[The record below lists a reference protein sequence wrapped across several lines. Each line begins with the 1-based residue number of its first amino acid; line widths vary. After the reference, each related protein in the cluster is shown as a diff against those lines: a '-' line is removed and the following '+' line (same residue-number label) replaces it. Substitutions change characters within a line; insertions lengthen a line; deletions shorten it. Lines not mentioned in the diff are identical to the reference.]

1 VAETKVKPE
10 TANKPRSGLSI
21 NDTVAANANL
31 STGATGVDT
40 SGVKA
45 GAGAGAGST
54 YVTPARP
61 GSSPAPD
68 IVSGARGSG
77 MTPRGTIATDENASV
92 RVPSPDE
99 ISARAYDRWHQRG
112 CPDGS
117 PEVDW
122 REAEEEL
129 KTSR

>member
-1 VAETKVKPE
+1 MAEIKGRQE
-10 TANKPRSGLSI
+10 KPRSGLSI
-21 NDTVAANANL
+21 NDTIAKDANL
-31 STGATGVDT
+31 SVGSTGVDT

-54 YVTPARP
+54 YVTPGAS
-61 GSSPAPD
+61 GTSPAPE
-68 IVSGARGSG
+68 IVGGVRGSG
-77 MTPRGTIATDENASV
+77 MTPRGTVGTDQDATMRVPTTDEV
-92 RVPSPDE
+92 
-99 ISARAYDRWHQRG
+99 SARAYQRWHQRG

-129 KTSR
+129 KLSR

>member
-1 VAETKVKPE
+1 VAETKV
-10 TANKPRSGLSI
+10 KPRSGLSI

-54 YVTPARP
+54 YLTPETKT
-61 GSSPAPD
+61 SPAPD
-68 IVSGARGSG
+68 IVSGSRGSG
-77 MTPRGTIATDENASV
+77 TTPRGSIGRDEDAV
-92 RVPSPDE
+92 RVPSADE
-99 ISARAYDRWHQRG
+99 ISTRAYQRWHQRG

-129 KTSR
+129 KLSRK

>member
-1 VAETKVKPE
+1 VAETKTRSE
-10 TANKPRSGLSI
+10 NKPRSGLSI

-31 STGATGVDT
+31 SAGATGVDV

-54 YVTPARP
+54 YVTPGAS
-61 GSSPAPD
+61 GSSPAPE

-77 MTPRGTIATDENASV
+77 MTPRGTIATDENATV
-92 RVPSPDE
+92 RLPGNDE
-99 ISARAYDRWHQRG
+99 ISVRAYERWHQRG
-112 CPDGS
+112 CPEGS

-122 REAEEEL
+122 CEAEEEL
-129 KTSR
+129 KTKR

>member
-1 VAETKVKPE
+1 VAETKTRSE
-10 TANKPRSGLSI
+10 NKPRSGLSI

-31 STGATGVDT
+31 STGATGVDV

-54 YVTPARP
+54 YVTPAAS
-61 GSSPAPD
+61 GSSPAPN
-68 IVSGARGSG
+68 IVPGARGAG

-92 RVPSPDE
+92 RLPSTED
-99 ISARAYDRWHQRG
+99 ISARAYERWHQRG
-112 CPDGS
+112 CPVGS

-129 KTSR
+129 KMKR